1 MGADDGL
8 CCKASPG
15 YRAETGHS
23 RTGIP
28 GTWRKVEGHKVDLG
42 VDAGCE
48 EQGGPWFVPRPL
60 AGVAEWTVGSGRLQ
74 GNVGR
79 EAKANAPLPWDT
91 PRT

>member
-42 VDAGCE
+42 VDAG
-48 EQGGPWFVPRPL
+48 GGTMVCSK
-60 AGVAEWTVGSGRLQ
+60 ASGWSR
-74 GNVGR
+74 
-79 EAKANAPLPWDT
+79 
-91 PRT
+91 